1 MDIYFIFEKWGKEHM
16 TQDELKKHVAKA
28 ALEYIPE
35 NAIVGVGTG
44 STVNYFIDFL
54 ATIKYKIQGA
64 VASSKATEARLKSL
78 GIPIFDLNTVS
89 EVEITIDSADA
100 YNPYCQLVKGGGGA
114 LTREKILA
122 AASHTFLCIVDESK
136 ETKIFGTFP
145 IPIEVIPM
153 ARSFVAREIVKLEG
167 NPVYRPNFITDNGNI
182 ILDVHHWVI
191 AEPIKLERTLN
202 NIPGVVCNG
211 LFADKPAD
219 TLLISTQQGLKI
231 IKNKLSG

>member
-1 MDIYFIFEKWGKEHM
+1 MI
-16 TQDELKKHVAKA
+16 QDEQKKCVAKA
-28 ALEYIPE
+28 ALEYLPE
-35 NAIVGVGTG
+35 NGIIGVGTG

-54 ATIKYKIQGA
+54 PAIKHKIQGA
-64 VASSKATEARLKSL
+64 VASSKATEARLKSH
-78 GIPIFDLNTVS
+78 GIPIFDLNTVP
-89 EVEITIDSADA
+89 EVAIYIDSADA

-122 AASHTFLCIVDESK
+122 AASNTFLCIVNASK

-153 ARSFVAREIVKLEG
+153 ARSFVAHEIVKLEG
-167 NPVYRPNFITDNGNI
+167 MPVYRPNFITDNGNI

-219 TLLISTQQGLKI
+219 ILLIGNPQG
-231 IKNKLSG
+231 IKTIKK

>member
-1 MDIYFIFEKWGKEHM
+1 MDIYFIFKKWGKEYM
-16 TQDELKKHVAKA
+16 TQDEQKESAAKA

-35 NAIVGVGTG
+35 NAIIGVGTG

-54 ATIKYKIQGA
+54 ATIKHKIQGA
-64 VASSKATEARLKSL
+64 VASSHATETRLKL
-78 GIPIFDLNTVS
+78 QGIPIFDLNTAL
-89 EVEITIDSADA
+89 EVEIYIDSADA

-122 AASHTFLCIVDESK
+122 TASDTFLCIVDESK

-167 NPVYRPNFITDNGNI
+167 TPVYRPHFITDNGNV
-182 ILDVHHWVI
+182 ILDVYNWVI

-211 LFADKPAD
+211 LFAAKPAD
-219 TLLISTQQGLKI
+219 TLLISTQQG
-231 IKNKLSG
+231 IKVIKA

>member
-1 MDIYFIFEKWGKEHM
+1 M
-16 TQDELKKHVAKA
+16 TQDEQKESVAKA

-35 NAIVGVGTG
+35 NTIIGVGTG

-54 ATIKYKIQGA
+54 ATIKHKIQGA
-64 VASSKATEARLKSL
+64 VASSNATETRLKSW
-78 GIPIFDLNTVS
+78 GIPIIDLNTAL
-89 EVEITIDSADA
+89 EVEIYIDSADA

-122 AASHTFLCIVDESK
+122 TASHTFLCIVDESK

-167 NPVYRPNFITDNGNI
+167 TPVYRPNFITDNGNV
-182 ILDVHHWVI
+182 ILDVYHWVI

-202 NIPGVVCNG
+202 NIPGVVGNG
-211 LFADKPAD
+211 LFAEKPANM
-219 TLLISTQQGLKI
+219 LLISTQQGIKI
-231 IKNKLSG
+231 IKNKFN

>member
-1 MDIYFIFEKWGKEHM
+1 M
-16 TQDELKKHVAKA
+16 TQDEQKKLVAKA
-28 ALEYIPE
+28 ALEYVPE
-35 NAIVGVGTG
+35 NGIIGVGTG
-44 STVNYFIDFL
+44 STVNYFIDLL
-54 ATIKYKIQGA
+54 ATVKDKIQGA
-64 VASSKATEARLKSL
+64 IASSNATEARLKSH
-78 GIPIFDLNTVS
+78 GIPVFDLNAVS
-89 EVEITIDSADA
+89 EIAIYIDGADA

-122 AASHTFLCIVDESK
+122 AASRTFLCIVDESK

-167 NPVYRPNFITDNGNI
+167 DPVYRPNFITDNGNI

-191 AEPIKLERTLN
+191 AEPIKLESTLN

-211 LFADKPAD
+211 LFANKSAN
-219 TLLISTQQGLKI
+219 TLLIGSQQGIKI
-231 IKNKLSG
+231 IQNKAV

>member
-1 MDIYFIFEKWGKEHM
+1 MI
-16 TQDELKKHVAKA
+16 QDELKKSVAKA

-35 NAIVGVGTG
+35 NGIIGIGTG

-54 ATIKYKIQGA
+54 ATIKHKIQGA
-64 VASSKATEARLKSL
+64 VASSKATETRLKSH
-78 GIPIFDLNTVS
+78 GIPIFELNTVL

-100 YNPYCQLVKGGGGA
+100 YNPYCQLVKGGGGS

-122 AASHTFLCIVDESK
+122 AASHTFLCIVDASK

-153 ARSFVAREIVKLEG
+153 AQSFVAREIVKLAG
-167 NPVYRPNFITDNGNI
+167 TPVYRPNFMTDNGNI

-191 AEPIKLERTLN
+191 AEPRKLERTLN

-211 LFADKPAD
+211 LFAEKPAN
-219 TLLISTQQGLKI
+219 TLLISTEQGLKKI
-231 IKNKLSG
+231 RSNKHNEEF

>member
-1 MDIYFIFEKWGKEHM
+1 M
-16 TQDELKKHVAKA
+16 TQDEQKKVVAKA
-28 ALEYIPE
+28 ALEYVPE
-35 NAIVGVGTG
+35 NAIIGIGTG

-54 ATIKYKIQGA
+54 AITKYKIQGA
-64 VASSKATEARLKSL
+64 VASSLATEKRLKSH
-78 GIPIFDLNTVS
+78 GISVFDLNTVP
-89 EVEITIDSADA
+89 EVEIYIDGADA

-122 AASHTFLCIVDESK
+122 AASRQFLCIADESK
-136 ETKIFGTFP
+136 ETKIFGKFP

-167 NPVYRPNFITDNGNI
+167 DPVYRQNFLTDNGNI
-182 ILDVHHWVI
+182 ILDIHHWVI

-211 LFADKPAD
+211 LFADKPAN
-219 TLLISTQQGLKI
+219 LILVCTTQG
-231 IKNKLSG
+231 IKTIRNRVG

>member
-1 MDIYFIFEKWGKEHM
+1 M
-16 TQDELKKHVAKA
+16 TQDEQKKRVAKA

-35 NAIVGVGTG
+35 NAIIGVGTG

-54 ATIKYKIQGA
+54 ATIKHKIQGA
-64 VASSKATEARLKSL
+64 VASSNTTETRLKSQ
-78 GIPIFDLNTVS
+78 GIPILDLNTVP
-89 EVEITIDSADA
+89 EIELHIDSADA

-122 AASHTFLCIVDESK
+122 AASHRFLCIVDESK
-136 ETKIFGTFP
+136 EAKIFGTFP

-167 NPVYRPNFITDNGNI
+167 HPVYRPNFITDNGNV

-202 NIPGVVCNG
+202 NIPGIVCNG

-219 TLLISTQQGLKI
+219 ILLISAEKD
-231 IKNKLSG
+231 IKTIRNEVG

>member
-1 MDIYFIFEKWGKEHM
+1 
-16 TQDELKKHVAKA
+16 
-28 ALEYIPE
+28 
-35 NAIVGVGTG
+35 
-44 STVNYFIDFL
+44 
-54 ATIKYKIQGA
+54 
-64 VASSKATEARLKSL
+64 
-78 GIPIFDLNTVS
+78 VS
-89 EVEITIDSADA
+89 EIEIYIDSADA

-122 AASHTFLCIVDESK
+122 AASRQFLCMVDESK

-167 NPVYRPNFITDNGNI
+167 NPVYRTNFITDNGNI

-191 AEPIKLERTLN
+191 SEPIKLERTLN

-211 LFADKPAD
+211 LFADNPAN
-219 TLLISTQQGLKI
+219 TLLIATAQGIKT
-231 IKNKLSG
+231 IKNKVS

>member
-1 MDIYFIFEKWGKEHM
+1 M
-16 TQDELKKHVAKA
+16 TQDEQKKLAAKA

-35 NAIVGVGTG
+35 NAIIGVGTG

-54 ATIKYKIQGA
+54 DTIKHRIHGA
-64 VASSKATEARLKSL
+64 VASSQTTEIRLKKM
-78 GIPIFDLNTVS
+78 GIPVFDLNTVP
-89 EVEITIDSADA
+89 EVEIYIDSADA
-100 YNPYCQLVKGGGGA
+100 FNQYCQLVKGGAGA

-122 AASHTFLCIVDESK
+122 AASQKFLCIVDESK
-136 ETKIFGTFP
+136 ETKIFGAFP

-167 NPVYRPNFITDNGNI
+167 DPVYRQNFITDNGNI

-211 LFADKPAD
+211 LFADKPAN
-219 TLLISTQQGLKI
+219 TMLVSTPDGIKI
-231 IKNKLSG
+231 IKNKVG

>member
-1 MDIYFIFEKWGKEHM
+1 MI
-16 TQDELKKHVAKA
+16 QDEQKKAVAKA
-28 ALEYIPE
+28 ALEYVPE
-35 NAIVGVGTG
+35 NMIIGVGTG
-44 STVNYFIDFL
+44 STTNYFIDYL
-54 ATIKYKIQGA
+54 ATIKDRIAGT
-64 VASSKATEARLKSL
+64 VASSKATEMRLKSH
-78 GIPIFDLNTVS
+78 GIPVFDLNTVP
-89 EVEITIDSADA
+89 EVAIYIDGADA
-100 YNPYCQLVKGGGGA
+100 YNPYCQLVKGGGAA

-122 AASHTFLCIVDESK
+122 AASREFLCIVDESK

-167 NPVYRPNFITDNGNI
+167 NPVYRENVVTDNGNV

-211 LFADKPAD
+211 LFADRPAN
-219 TLLISTQQGLKI
+219 TLLVSTANGIKI
-231 IKNKLSG
+231 IKNKVG